1 MDKDAI
7 LLFGVGDL
15 QKSLI
20 ERCKLKNLFVVGIDP
35 QSEATCRDIVNAFEV
50 VDGHDFEKT
59 IEVAEHYQVKGIITA
74 ATDKPLVMMS
84 RVAEKLQLPFFS
96 VETAEWS
103 TDKLL
108 MKKKFQDSDIK
119 CAKGF
124 LLKDIREL
132 ENLDV
137 DYPIIVKPRDNS
149 GSRGVIYCKDSMDVE
164 SAVHEALQFTRKGD
178 VLIEEFIEG
187 KEYSVESIHYQDASH
202 VIQITEKITT
212 AFPYNVELGHI
223 QPAELDSKIKKE
235 VEILII
241 NIAKALDFKNC
252 ASHTEIKINNNGI
265 YVIEASPRLGGDFIT
280 STLVPL
286 STGINMENILID
298 IATNHLFPKDYFK
311 KIFEKSSGIKYF
323 ELQEGTLKSID
334 FSNNLDSISGIT
346 QWRFDLKS
354 DERVPKITSSLNRY
368 GYAIFQTDTK
378 DELFDSFNRLNQYL
392 KKHIVVSK

>member
-35 QSEATCRDIVNAFEV
+35 QSEATCRDIVSAFEV

-280 STLVPL
+280 SHLTPL
-286 STGINMENILID
+286 STGVNMEDLLINIAFGKTITYKSL
-298 IATNHLFPKDYFK
+298 NFSSLVLYFNFSAGVRLK
-311 KIFEKSSGIKYF
+311 
-323 ELQEGTLKSID
+323 KSIKID
-334 FSNNLDSISGIT
+334 EIRKRFPYINDINFSLKKGDYIGNIT
-346 QWRFDLKS
+346 N
-354 DERVPKITSSLNRY
+354 SLNRY
-368 GYAIFQTDTK
+368 GYFIISGIDKQILLK
-378 DELFDSFNRLNQYL
+378 QRDEIVLFIEENY
-392 KKHIVVSK
+392 IEI

>member
-235 VEILII
+235 VEIVII

-280 STLVPL
+280 SHLTPL
-286 STGINMENILID
+286 STGVNMEDLLINIAFGKTITYKSL
-298 IATNHLFPKDYFK
+298 NFSSLVLYFNFSAGVRLK
-311 KIFEKSSGIKYF
+311 
-323 ELQEGTLKSID
+323 KSIKID
-334 FSNNLDSISGIT
+334 EIRKKFPYINDINFSLKKGDYIGNIT
-346 QWRFDLKS
+346 N
-354 DERVPKITSSLNRY
+354 SLNRY
-368 GYAIFQTDTK
+368 GYFIISGIDKQILLK
-378 DELFDSFNRLNQYL
+378 QRDEIVLFIEENY
-392 KKHIVVSK
+392 IEI

>member
-280 STLVPL
+280 SHLTPL
-286 STGINMENILID
+286 STGVNMEDLLINIAFGKTITYKSLNFSSLVLYFNFSAGVRLKKSMKID
-298 IATNHLFPKDYFK
+298 EIRKKFPYINDINFSLKKGDYIGNITN
-311 KIFEKSSGIKYF
+311 
-323 ELQEGTLKSID
+323 
-334 FSNNLDSISGIT
+334 
-346 QWRFDLKS
+346 
-354 DERVPKITSSLNRY
+354 SLNRY
-368 GYAIFQTDTK
+368 GYFIISGIDKQILLK
-378 DELFDSFNRLNQYL
+378 QRDEIVLFIEENY
-392 KKHIVVSK
+392 IEI